1 MMRKQTQRDG
11 TYEVDERHVESEIAE
26 TVADVPEYDLGPLSN
41 VGQRAVAL
49 YRGAAHWSRTGRPGS
64 GGWRPGSRR
73 GRPGPGA
80 GRPGSRRG
88 RPGSRR
94 ERPGS
99 RRGRPGPGA
108 GRPGSGR
115 GRPGPG
121 AGRPGSFVVVVVGLG
136 VKSLAAAGA
145 LQLAGG
151 DVLARREVPAADDA
165 GHEDYSGRAAER
177 DAEVEVFEQP
187 RVDRVEQK
195 ASWQTSANSVPVSLL
210 QQNT

>member
-73 GRPGPGA
+73 GRPG
-80 GRPGSRRG
+80 
-88 RPGSRR
+88 SRR

-99 RRGRPGPGA
+99 R
-108 GRPGSGR
+108 R